1 MVNVLRFAMFLFRM
15 EVECL
20 HHQKG
25 VIFPI
30 FYDDAG
36 GGLACPRVWCFL
48 GFDRS
53 ATKVWHKVTYEEHIS
68 V

>member
-1 MVNVLRFAMFLFRM
+1 MVKVLRFAMFLLRM

-20 HHQKG
+20 HHQK
-25 VIFPI
+25 VKFSPFF
-30 FYDDAG
+30 FYAG
-36 GGLACPRVWCFL
+36 GGMACPRVWFFL

-53 ATKVWHKVTYEEHIS
+53 ATKVWHKFTYEEHIS